1 MFILTPEQDAAM
13 RRGVQGLPERKP
25 VPIIYPA
32 ARPSRRR
39 QAPGV
44 QLPEGTVDLGSL
56 PLDFGPKSGVAHLWP
71 IYLQS
76 TAGPER
82 SVVVS
87 PRYSGPGLVDTLTL
101 SLSITGASVM
111 SGFQLY
117 YSDDGSGQ
125 GNTLAINPPPSGTP
139 IFDPAS
145 VATDGGQTIRDIFGP
160 GFTQTQTGTFL
171 ITLAIGVRVP
181 LNDFFLKAS
190 LISQGADTNTLQG
203 FLRVVTQ
210 LPEYTEVA

>member
-1 MFILTPEQDAAM
+1 VFILTPEQDAAM
-13 RRGVQGLPERKP
+13 RRGVQGLPERTV
-25 VPIIYPA
+25 VPTNYPA
-32 ARPSRRR
+32 ARLSRRR

-44 QLPEGTVDLGSL
+44 QLPGGAVDLGSL
-56 PLDFGPKSGVAHLWP
+56 PQDFGSKAGVPHLWP

-87 PRYSGPGLVDTLTL
+87 PRYSGPGLVDSAILTVA
-101 SLSITGASVM
+101 ITGASVM

-125 GNTLAINPPPSGTP
+125 GNTLAITPPPSGTP
-139 IFDPAS
+139 MFDPAS
-145 VATDGGQTIRDIFGP
+145 VATDGGQTIRDPFGP
-160 GFTQTQTGTFL
+160 GFTQTIAQTSL
-171 ITLAIGVRVP
+171 VVLQLGVRVP

-190 LISQGADTNTLQG
+190 LISQGADTNTIQG
-203 FLRVVTQ
+203 WIRLVTQ